1 MKFGLLNWVG
11 LPTSTNIIFEIFLF
25 NGQSIGKY
33 FKSTLMKPKSLYRK
47 ANISVG
53 IKFPRP
59 RNIVLLTLTPHFIS
73 TKMENVSSKIYNSLP
88 SIWKIYFWKRAK

>member
-53 IKFPRP
+53 IRFPRP
-59 RNIVLLTLTPHFIS
+59 RNVVFADFDPTFHFY
-73 TKMENVSSKIYNSLP
+73 KNGEC
-88 SIWKIYFWKRAK
+88 FF